1 MGNNNQKQSKACG
14 ICANSHG
21 KLKKKLSFSGIKSIV
36 QSSYFSCL
44 CSKNEEYVVAE
55 SSPRFLNPQLDLV
68 SLSRGYL
75 ARKLRNQIY
84 KENKSTKYIK
94 NPNSSKKETNF
105 KYVST
110 ENTLDQELKMKLQMV
125 KDASYNLF
133 DTVNYEDVESLDQS
147 SESPL
152 NILSIPY
159 IPVSPFK
166 NPLNQYCELKNNRK
180 ELDYSEDSL
189 EEDYENLE
197 TSIEKTDKHGL
208 KTDSGSVYYGELKDG
223 IPNGQ
228 GMEKWSDGKF
238 YEGQYYNGLRTGQ
251 GVFIWPD
258 QSYYKGDFIDNDMEG
273 FGIFKWGNGNLYE
286 GTWKNSKM
294 HGQGKFMWSDKNIYV
309 GGFEN
314 GLKHGDGVFIWP
326 DGKQIRGTWR
336 DGKIQAKNN

>member
-1 MGNNNQKQSKACG
+1 MGNNNQKQSKVYENCVD
-14 ICANSHG
+14 SHR
-21 KLKKKLSFSGIKSIV
+21 KIKKNLSFSGIKNIV

-44 CSKNEEYVVAE
+44 CSKNEEYTVTE
-55 SSPRFLNPQLDLV
+55 SSPRFYNPQRDLA

-75 ARKLRNQIY
+75 ARKLRSQIY
-84 KENKSTKYIK
+84 KEYKIVNNIK
-94 NPNSSKKETNF
+94 NFESKESNM

-110 ENTLDQELKMKLQMV
+110 ENTLDKDFKLKTQMI
-125 KDASYNLF
+125 KDPSYNLY

-147 SESPL
+147 SESPP
-152 NILSIPY
+152 NTYSIPY
-159 IPVSPFK
+159 ILLSPFK

-180 ELDYSEDSL
+180 ELDHSEESFD
-189 EEDYENLE
+189 EDDENQE

-208 KTDSGSVYYGELKDG
+208 KTDNDSIYYGELKDG

-228 GMEKWSDGKF
+228 GIEKWSDGKF
-238 YEGQYYNGLRTGQ
+238 YEGQYINGLRTGQ

-286 GTWKNSKM
+286 GTWKKSKM
-294 HGQGKFMWSDKNIYV
+294 HGQGKYIWSDKNIYV
-309 GGFEN
+309 GGYEN

-326 DGKQIRGTWR
+326 DGKQMRGTWR
-336 DGKIQAKNN
+336 EGKIQAKNH